1 MAQREGDEPAH
12 ACMHSC
18 ARRVRAWRRCPGARA
33 TTNRRWRCLVWCAY
47 TARSNAS
54 PFSRRLVRR
63 VDCMLQCA
71 LGIIA
76 LHLYPCQVI
85 KQTKIYASSR
95 GGRLSVF
102 WGDQIFV
109 PTKSVR
115 QLPRA
120 PHPTPH
126 TTSLPD
132 LTGAR
137 PSMRPPRMWT
147 SWLDSAIGRQRPSGR
162 RADLRFDL
170 AAERPC
176 HAMRCEARRAHLASA
191 HHARDAR

>member
-1 MAQREGDEPAH
+1 MKQR
-12 ACMHSC
+12 MHSSAC
-18 ARRVRAWRRCPGARA
+18 RGRAWRRCPGARA
-33 TTNRRWRCLVWCAY
+33 TTNRRWRCRGWCAC

-54 PFSRRLVRR
+54 PSWKRLVRR
-63 VDCMLQCA
+63 GDCMARCA

-76 LHLYPCQVI
+76 LHVDPRQVI

-126 TTSLPD
+126 TTSVPHPA
-132 LTGAR
+132 GVR

-147 SWLDSAIGRQRPSGR
+147 SWLDWAIGRQRPSGR

-176 HAMRCEARRAHLASA
+176 
-191 HHARDAR
+191 DACTPRVITPCP